1 MNQNLETRNLN
12 YVNNSLVS
20 EASEGGLDLNE
31 IKNTIF
37 RKFPLIA
44 GFTVFFTSIALL
56 KIVTTPPVYSAN
68 FELLSEP
75 VNIETKVTSKDD
87 SSRETRE
94 EITSV
99 ELDEVQLK
107 ILKSPQLILRVVK
120 SLQDKYPELSYQELT
135 KDLTIG
141 IISGNQKEQNIL
153 QVIYQN
159 PDQEK
164 VSNVINALTKT
175 YLKYSVEKRQS
186 GVKRGIAFLDRQ
198 IPKVSAE
205 TRAIENKIRLL
216 RNQYNF
222 SDPDTALEQIATRL
236 DELDRK
242 QEQNG
247 SELRELQLQSERLQ
261 NELETQPAKSTTAI
275 NLATPGFLELLNQ
288 LRAIDIEISRK
299 SSIFSNQSEIL
310 RTLKQERQELNLLI
324 IDAGSDIRQ
333 KLDSQIAIVENRQE
347 SIGAEQNKL
356 KLRLEQWSAI
366 SGEYNDLKQKLKVAN
381 NKLSEFTSQQDALQ
395 IDAAQQES
403 PWQLLT
409 PATAPKTN
417 SVSAVNYLL
426 LSSTLGLILGS
437 GVALVLDKHQKI
449 IYTSAKV
456 EEITSLPI
464 LTTIPYSSQSK
475 QLSFWDNMS
484 FGMQERQLLGQN
496 ENEQFQMTEAA
507 LAKFSNPSIEAFR
520 SFAANLGMLHFN
532 HDPNTA
538 DFYADLKSIVI
549 TSAIPRE
556 GKSTVALN
564 LARASASM
572 GKQVLLVDTD
582 LRSVDRLTT
591 DFGLSTAIGL
601 KDILSQN
608 NPERAFN
615 YIKKLPLEEN
625 LFILTSGLG
634 SIEYYPETQD
644 HSRLLASARMHN
656 LMAEL
661 EVNFD
666 LVIYDL
672 CSIIGFA
679 DVNLI
684 AAQTDGIIVVTGL
697 GKIQSLALTEALN
710 QLRLCNAP
718 VLGIAVNKVVN
729 KS

>member
-12 YVNNSLVS
+12 YLNNPVITES
-20 EASEGGLDLNE
+20 SEGGLDFNE
-31 IKNTIF
+31 VTKTIV
-37 RKFPLIA
+37 RKLPLI
-44 GFTVFFTSIALL
+44 GGCTVILTSLALL
-56 KIVTTPPVYSAN
+56 KIFTTPPDYSAS

-75 VNIETKVTSKDD
+75 VNIETKVTSRDD

-94 EITSV
+94 QITSV

-107 ILKSPQLILRVVK
+107 ILKSPQLFLRTVE
-120 SLQDKYPELSYQELT
+120 SLQDKYPDLSYQELT
-135 KDLTIG
+135 GDVTIE
-141 IISGNQKEQNIL
+141 IITGNKKEQNIL

-159 PDQEK
+159 PDKEK
-164 VSNVINALTKT
+164 VSNVINALTQT
-175 YLKYSVEKRQS
+175 YLNYSVEKRQS

-198 IPKVSAE
+198 IPQVSEEAKE
-205 TRAIENKIRLL
+205 IENKIRLL

-222 SDPDTALEQIATRL
+222 VNPETSLKQITTRL

-242 QEQNG
+242 RE
-247 SELRELQLQSERLQ
+247 ETTRRLRELQLKSERLAE
-261 NELETQPAKSTTAI
+261 ELQDQPEKSAMA
-275 NLATPGFLELLNQ
+275 LDSGTPRYLELLTQ

-299 SSIFSNQSEIL
+299 SAVFAPQSEIL
-310 RTLKQERQELNLLI
+310 RALKQEREELNLLI
-324 IDAGSDIRQ
+324 VEAGGDVRQ
-333 KLDSQIAIVENRQE
+333 KIDSQIAVLENRQK
-347 SIGAEQNKL
+347 SIVAETNNL
-356 KLRLEQWSAI
+356 KSRLEQWSSI
-366 SGEYNDLKQKLKVAN
+366 SGEYNDLKQKLNVTN
-381 NKLSEFTSQQDALQ
+381 NKLNGFTSQKDALQ

-409 PATAPKTN
+409 PATEPKT
-417 SVSAVNYLL
+417 SRGSTLNYLL
-426 LSSTLGLILGS
+426 LSSTLGLILGT
-437 GVALVLDKHQKI
+437 GIALLLDKHQKI

-464 LTTIPYSSQSK
+464 LASIPYSSQAK
-475 QLSFWDNMS
+475 QLSGLGNMS
-484 FGMQERQLLGQN
+484 FPHQEKQLPPLHPQSSGS
-496 ENEQFQMTEAA
+496 AA
-507 LAKFSNPSIEAFR
+507 PLVKFSNPSVEAFR
-520 SFAANLGMLHFN
+520 SFAANLGLLSFAS
-532 HDPNTA
+532 DSTTV
-538 DFYADLKSIVI
+538 DVQDSLKSIVI

-582 LRSVDRLTT
+582 LRSVDHLTT
-591 DFGLSTAIGL
+591 DLGFDSEIGL
-601 KDILSQN
+601 KDVLNQN
-608 NPERAFN
+608 NPEVVHD
-615 YIKKLPLEEN
+615 YIQPLPLEEN
-625 LFILTSGLG
+625 LFLLTSGSSSSVGANSLG
-634 SIEYYPETQD
+634 QD
-644 HSRLLASARMHN
+644 HSPLLASVKMHH

-661 EVNFD
+661 KSNFD

-684 AAQTDGIIVVTGL
+684 ASKTDGIVIVTGL
-697 GKIQSLALTEALN
+697 GKIQSVAFTEALN

>member
-12 YVNNSLVS
+12 YVNNSLVT
-20 EASEGGLDLNE
+20 ETSEGGLNLNE

-37 RKFPLIA
+37 RKSPLIA
-44 GFTVFFTSIALL
+44 GFTVFFTSLALL

-107 ILKSPQLILRVVK
+107 ILKSPQLILRVVE
-120 SLQDKYPELSYQELT
+120 SLQEEYPKLSYQELT
-135 KDLTIG
+135 EDLTIG

-153 QVIYQN
+153 RVIYQN

-198 IPKVSAE
+198 IPQVSAE
-205 TRAIENKIRLL
+205 TRAIEDQIRLL

-222 SDPDTALEQIATRL
+222 SNPDTALEQIATRL
-236 DELDRK
+236 DELDRRR
-242 QEQNG
+242 EQNG
-247 SELRELQLQSERLQ
+247 SEIRELQLQSERLEV
-261 NELETQPAKSTTAI
+261 ELKTQPAKSTTAI
-275 NLATPGFLELLNQ
+275 NLATPGFIELLNQ

-299 SSIFSNQSEIL
+299 SAIFSNQSEIL
-310 RTLKQERQELNLLI
+310 QALKQERQELNSLI
-324 IDAGSDIRQ
+324 VDAGADIRQ
-333 KLDSQIAIVENRQE
+333 KLDSQIAILENRQE
-347 SIGAEQNKL
+347 SIIAEKNKL
-356 KLRLEQWSAI
+356 KLRLEQWSTV
-366 SGEYNDLKQKLKVAN
+366 SGEYNDLKQKLQVAH

-417 SVSAVNYLL
+417 SVSAFNYLL
-426 LSSTLGLILGS
+426 LSSTLGLIIGI
-437 GVALVLDKHQKI
+437 GAALLLDKHQKI

-464 LTTIPYSSQSK
+464 LTTIPYSSQTK
-475 QLSFWDNMS
+475 QLSLWGNMS
-484 FGMQERQLLGQN
+484 FGKQERQLIGRNGQS
-496 ENEQFQMTEAA
+496 QITEAP
-507 LAKFSNPSIEAFR
+507 LVRFSDPSIEAFR
-520 SFAANLGMLHFN
+520 SFAANLGLLNFDN
-532 HDPNTA
+532 DGTTE
-538 DFYADLKSIVI
+538 DFYTNLKSIVI

-582 LRSVDRLTT
+582 LRSADHLTT
-591 DFGLSTAIGL
+591 DFGLLTAIGL

-615 YIKKLPLEEN
+615 YIKQFPLEEN
-625 LFILTSGLG
+625 LYILTSGLG
-634 SIEYYPETQD
+634 NVQDYSEIQD
-644 HSRLLASARMHN
+644 HSRLLASVKMHR
-656 LMAEL
+656 LMAKL
-661 EVNFD
+661 EVDFD

-684 AAQTDGIIVVTGL
+684 AAHTDGIVVVTGL
-697 GKIQSLALTEALN
+697 GKIQTVALTEALN

-718 VLGIAVNKVVN
+718 ILGIAVNKVVN

>member
-310 RTLKQERQELNLLI
+310 RT
-324 IDAGSDIRQ
+324 
-333 KLDSQIAIVENRQE
+333 
-347 SIGAEQNKL
+347 